1 MEQKN
6 KKEANI
12 TVMLDFALLDTAF
25 GILKNSHL
33 ESVQDYPQIE
43 FLKSFN
49 FQSPILGIFLSKEEY
64 DTYLKPSLAFGDAK
78 GGENTQID
86 FESFIQLLL
95 NREGDKKHFILRS
108 SFLERLTEENAAL
121 IKEVFESS
129 GFNIKFKIVIE
140 NFFSL
145 LAKDF
150 SSLFYQIPT
159 NFRFVKIE
167 AFFQNLF
174 KNKII
179 NSINGIQ
186 ILLDTFDNGSIS
198 FIYDEQIGDKNCLN
212 NLYEHLDIKHSENN
226 QPYLFNKINPL
237 FMGYIKSKLSSKEN
251 MNIDVRK
258 EAKVIKKITDKYQ
271 LKPPSIFKSLS
282 SDSIDSIQELNEKMY
297 SFLSSEE
304 LPIKKTFVIKS
315 KTCNLRLF
323 IPYIES
329 I

>member
-1 MEQKN
+1 MKQSS

-12 TVMLDFALLDTAF
+12 TVMLDFALLDTIF
-25 GILKNSHL
+25 GTLKNSHL
-33 ESVQDYPQIE
+33 ESIQDYPQVE

-49 FQSPILGIFLSKEEY
+49 FQSPLLGIFLSKEEY
-64 DTYLKPSLAFGDAK
+64 EAYLKPSLSFGDPK
-78 GGENTQID
+78 DIENTQID

-108 SFLERLTEENAAL
+108 SFLERLTEENALL
-121 IKEVFESS
+121 IKEVFESC

-140 NFFSL
+140 NLFSL
-145 LAKDF
+145 LTKDF

-159 NFRFVKIE
+159 SFRFIKIE
-167 AFFQNLF
+167 AFFQNFF

-179 NSINGIQ
+179 NCINGIQ
-186 ILLDTFDNGSIS
+186 ILLDTFDNRSVS
-198 FIYDEQIGDKNCLN
+198 FLYDEQVGDKNCLN
-212 NLYEHLDIKHSENN
+212 ILYEYLGIKDPENN
-226 QPYLFNKINPL
+226 QPPLFNKINPL
-237 FMGYIKSKLSSKEN
+237 FMGYMKSKLSSKQN
-251 MNIDVRK
+251 LDIRK
-258 EAKVIKKITDKYQ
+258 EAKVIKKITDKFQ
-271 LKPPSIFKSLS
+271 LKPPSLFKSLS
-282 SDSIDSIQELNEKMY
+282 SDSIDSLQELNEKMH

-304 LPIKKTFVIKS
+304 LPFKKTLVIKS